1 MSENAKISLS
11 KAKLTRPNNFAEI
24 KCYGSYKVKL
34 GPNLNPK
41 HLHVKLFDTG

>member
-1 MSENAKISLS
+1 MSESAKISLS
-11 KAKLTRPNNFAEI
+11 KAKLTRLKKIAEI

-34 GPNLNPK
+34 GPNLKPK